1 MEAVTSAFKMT
12 EADHAN
18 ETARLRFEHEQ
29 ELQGAT
35 NTEKIEARHS
45 AGIQRITTEHKTRD
59 AAKDAAITEKV
70 NARETRYKQKI
81 ATRDAKVAERDAELS
96 ELRSKMEHMERM
108 YKSMGAELMRA
119 WGREEFGD
127 TGDKQKYRYKYA
139 KATAA

>member
-1 MEAVTSAFKMT
+1 M
-12 EADHAN
+12 
-18 ETARLRFEHEQ
+18 
-29 ELQGAT
+29 
-35 NTEKIEARHS
+35 
-45 AGIQRITTEHKTRD
+45 QRITAEYKSRD

-81 ATRDAKVAERDAELS
+81 AIRDAKLTERDAELS

-108 YKSMGAELMRA
+108 YKSMGTELMRV

-127 TGDKQKYRYKYA
+127 TGEKQKFRYKYA

>member
-1 MEAVTSAFKMT
+1 MKEAA
-12 EADHAN
+12 HAS
-18 ETARLRFEHEQ
+18 ETARLRSEHEQ

-35 NTEKIEARHS
+35 NIEEVEANHS
-45 AGIQRITTEHKTRD
+45 AEIQRITTEYKTRD

-81 ATRDAKVAERDAELS
+81 ATRDAKLAERDVELS
-96 ELRSKMEHMERM
+96 ELRSKVEHMERM

-127 TGDKQKYRYKYA
+127 TGEKQKYRYKYA